1 MASLRLLPVR
11 LRRASVRSDGFTL
24 VELIIVMLILGIIL
38 GGLTTSFIS
47 GTQTSANLNNEFQ
60 AEVQAVRAVDHIRRD
75 VRCASAITPTGS
87 ASSITVTLPASCLIG
102 SGQVSWCTV
111 GSGNQYSLY
120 RKVGSSCDAT
130 GALVIGNVTTASVFV
145 TPRTSGQTTSAK
157 SWSPIRRRARQPPAL
172 REPVWPATPV
182 GR

>member
-1 MASLRLLPVR
+1 LLPVR

-130 GALVIGNVTTASVFV
+130 GALVIGNVTTASVFSYTAPV
-145 TPRTSGQTTSAK
+145 AGTSLGELQVDLPVNVLPATSATGYELK
-157 SWSPIRRRARQPPAL
+157 DTIVLLNTTR
-172 REPVWPATPV
+172 
-182 GR
+182 